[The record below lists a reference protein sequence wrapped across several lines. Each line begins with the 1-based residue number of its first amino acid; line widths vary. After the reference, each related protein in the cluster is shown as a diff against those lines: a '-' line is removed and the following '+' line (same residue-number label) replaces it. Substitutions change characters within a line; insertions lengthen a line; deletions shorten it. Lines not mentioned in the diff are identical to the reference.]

1 MRRLEPSRK
10 QAGFTLIELMIV
22 IFMILILVSI
32 AAPMY
37 TVSVTRARET
47 VLRQDLYNLRMAID
61 QYTYDKMRAP
71 QTLDDL
77 VTAGYFREIPTDP
90 MTNSRDTWVVDQEDI
105 LLSIDQTQPGIDNV
119 HSGAS
124 GSGLDGTP
132 YSSW

>member
-1 MRRLEPSRK
+1 MERFKPTRSER
-10 QAGFTLIELMIV
+10 GFTLIELMIV
-22 IFMILILVSI
+22 IVMILILVSI

-47 VLRQDLYNLRMAID
+47 VLRQNLYNLRMAID
-61 QYTYDKMRAP
+61 QYTYDKMKAP
-71 QTLDDL
+71 QSLDDL
-77 VTAGYFREIPTDP
+77 VSAGYFREIPTDP
-90 MTNSRDTWVVDQEDI
+90 MTNSKETWQVDQEDV
-105 LLSIDQTQPGIDNV
+105 LLSIDQTEPGISNV

>member
-1 MRRLEPSRK
+1 MSR
-10 QAGFTLIELMIV
+10 ARPTRNERGFTLIELMIV
-22 IFMILILVSI
+22 IIMILILVSI

-47 VLRQDLYNLRMAID
+47 VLRQNLYNLRMAID
-61 QYTYDKMRAP
+61 QYTYDKMKAP
-71 QTLDDL
+71 QSLDDL
-77 VTAGYFREIPTDP
+77 VSAGYFREIPVDP
-90 MTNSRDTWVVDQEDI
+90 MTNSRETWQVDQEDV
-105 LLSIDQTQPGIDNV
+105 LLSIDQTEPGISNV

>member
-1 MRRLEPSRK
+1 MAKFRPIRK
-10 QAGFTLIELMIV
+10 PRGFTLIELMIV
-22 IFMILILVSI
+22 IFMILILVSV

-47 VLRQDLYNLRMAID
+47 VLKQNLYNLRMAID
-61 QYTYDKMRAP
+61 QYTYDKMKAP

-77 VTAGYFREIPTDP
+77 VNAGYFREIPLDP
-90 MTNSRDTWVVDQEDI
+90 ITNSRETWTVDQEEI
-105 LLSIDQTQPGIDNV
+105 LTSIDQTETGISNV